1 MESFDFGRALLVK
14 MLWVQSQI
22 IHRDGLISLRSSS
35 FWSFTSSHNF
45 FQRDRTFNAP
55 SSPSSPSVGKIS
67 PAVLFV
73 IIILAVVFFISGFLH
88 LLIRILKKQRPPSS
102 FVGSNRYP
110 ENILGPDALQ
120 RQLQQ
125 LFNVHD
131 SGLDQALIDTLP
143 VFHYKEIVGL
153 KEPFDCAVCLSEF
166 SEQDKL
172 RLLPLCS
179 RAFHID
185 CIDTWLQS
193 NSSCPICRAVLY
205 TPGLGIDNPVFVFE
219 DLKDYEDGFGI
230 PCNVERV
237 GDGGMVHKPVEIEIA
252 TEKRVFPVRL
262 GKFRSTSNEMEEGK
276 DIGETSSSSL
286 DARRCHS
293 MGSYQYIVTDSILQV
308 ALCPR
313 RLHTVGTDAA
323 PEFEIPKGRCGQTGN
338 FTTTIGDAEARKI
351 TAGCKNESLSISKI
365 WLWSKKGELQHS
377 SNTDFSG
384 IPVDM
389 SLPWT
394 NRNQAM

>member
-1 MESFDFGRALLVK
+1 MSL
-14 MLWVQSQI
+14 VQSQI
-22 IHRDGLISLRSSS
+22 SHRDGLISLRSSF
-35 FWSFTSSHNF
+35 FWSFTSSHSF
-45 FQRDRTFNAP
+45 FQRGTALKAP
-55 SSPSSPSVGKIS
+55 HPPSSPSVGKIS
-67 PAVLFV
+67 PAVLFI

-102 FVGSNRYP
+102 IFGSNRYP
-110 ENILGPDALQ
+110 ESVVGPEALQ

-125 LFNVHD
+125 LFNIHE
-131 SGLDQALIDTLP
+131 SGLDQAFIDTLP
-143 VFHYKEIVGL
+143 VFHYKDIVGL
-153 KEPFDCAVCLSEF
+153 KEPFDCAICLCEF

-172 RLLPLCS
+172 RLLPSCS
-179 RAFHID
+179 HAFHID

-205 TPGLGIDNPVFVFE
+205 TPGLGIDNPVFDFE
-219 DLKDYEDGFGI
+219 DLGDHEDGFGI
-230 PCNVERV
+230 PCSV
-237 GDGGMVHKPVEIEIA
+237 GRFGVGGVVHKPGEIEIA

-262 GKFRSTSNEMEEGK
+262 GKFKSTSNTNESQGGGK

-293 MGSYQYIVTDSILQV
+293 MGSYQYVVTDSTLQV
-308 ALCPR
+308 ALCPT
-313 RLHTVGTDAA
+313 RLHTDGSDATS
-323 PEFEIPKGRCGQTGN
+323 ELEIPKRTCGQIGN

-351 TAGCKNESLSISKI
+351 TAGYKNESLSVSKI
-365 WLWSKKGELQHS
+365 WLWSKKGKFQHS

-389 SLPWT
+389 RLPWT